1 MSTQRKSYSQLD
13 AEIQALIDKK
23 NALIDESAALFCKAI
38 LTKENKNRIAEL
50 TTDEIKA
57 VGKKVAASIDDIIKS
72 VRKQA
77 DDKDALRPH
86 PAKIT
91 PKVETVKQKVD
102 LSSVTIKPAADSR
115 PLGVTP
121 AGTGT
126 AIQHHA

>member
-1 MSTQRKSYSQLD
+1 MASQRKSYQQLD
-13 AEIQALIDKK
+13 AEIQALIAKK
-23 NALIDESAALFCKAI
+23 NALLEGSAELLCKSI
-38 LTKENKNRIAEL
+38 LTKEVKAKIAEL
-50 TTDEIKA
+50 TNDDIRA

-115 PLGVTP
+115 PLGV
-121 AGTGT
+121 AGTGA
-126 AIQHHA
+126 AIQHHT

>member
-115 PLGVTP
+115 P
-121 AGTGT
+121 
-126 AIQHHA
+126 